1 MSHLGKILRVNDDG
15 SVPRSNPFRN
25 RDGYLPEIYS
35 LGHRNQTGLRFDAE
49 TGVLYS
55 TEFGPAGGDEVNRIE
70 AGGNYGWMLISNGN
84 HYNDEPKTLG
94 TNGIAGYIDPIKWWP
109 RGGNPGNLIV
119 YRGDE
124 FPAWRGNILVA
135 AMSPQAMGGDFVRLT
150 LDGAGQVVAEERMLG
165 EIGQRM
171 RDVAEGPDGRIY
183 ILTEAS
189 ATASPG
195 SVIVLEA
202 GN

>member
-1 MSHLGKILRVNDDG
+1 
-15 SVPRSNPFRN
+15 
-25 RDGYLPEIYS
+25 
-35 LGHRNQTGLRFDAE
+35 
-49 TGVLYS
+49 
-55 TEFGPAGGDEVNRIE
+55 
-70 AGGNYGWMLISNGN
+70 
-84 HYNDEPKTLG
+84 
-94 TNGIAGYIDPIKWWP
+94 
-109 RGGNPGNLIV
+109 
-119 YRGDE
+119 
-124 FPAWRGNILVA
+124 
-135 AMSPQAMGGDFVRLT
+135 MGGDFVRLT